1 MNLPEYEY
9 FDIILKSKDA
19 LGNTYNTATPPVIT
33 ASTPYNLDFNLGSV
47 YDTAP
52 ALQRYADSP
61 YCDVKVKYFSIDET
75 KANFK
80 TNACIT
86 IQVKLN
92 QKIEAVEKLE
102 EALESK
108 RIEGLNQ
115 MNCITSQTIGVLPT
129 GLDSATYGDST
140 YDNEFVKSSNI
151 FKGIVNIKLDDQ
163 DDEPLDFL
171 NKSMPYFMVLC
182 VRFHKNPNLFNN
194 V

>member
-9 FDIILKSKDA
+9 FDIILKSRDA

-33 ASTPYNLDFNLGSV
+33 ASTPHNLDFNLGSV

-75 KANFK
+75 KANFN

-92 QKIEAVEKLE
+92 IGLPQ
-102 EALESK
+102 ALETK

-182 VRFHKNPNLFNN
+182 VRFRKNPDLFNN

>member
-19 LGNTYNTATPPVIT
+19 LGNTYNNAVPPVIT
-33 ASTPYNLDFNLGSV
+33 ASTPSNLDFNLGSV

-61 YCDVKVKYFSIDET
+61 YCDVKVKYFQIDET
-75 KANFK
+75 KANFD
-80 TNACIT
+80 TSNSIT

-92 QKIEAVEKLE
+92 IGLPQT
-102 EALESK
+102 LESK
-108 RIEGLNQ
+108 RLTATNQ
-115 MNCITSQTIGVLPT
+115 NNVNTSRTIGVIST
-129 GLDSATYGDST
+129 GLTTATYGDTT

-151 FKGIVNIKLDDQ
+151 FKGIVNIQLTNQ
-163 DDEPLDFL
+163 DDVLLSDLD
-171 NKSMPYFMVLC
+171 KDTPYFMVLC
-182 VRFHKNPNLFNN
+182 VRFHKNPMLFNN

>member
-19 LGNTYNTATPPVIT
+19 LGNTYNTATPPVIQT
-33 ASTPYNLDFNLGSV
+33 STPYNLDFNLGSV

-61 YCDVKVKYFSIDET
+61 YCDVKVKYFQINET
-75 KANFK
+75 KENFA
-80 TNACIT
+80 TSNTIT

-92 QKIEAVEKLE
+92 IGLPQTLE
-102 EALESK
+102 GY
-108 RIEGLNQ
+108 RITGSNQ
-115 MNCITSQTIGVLPT
+115 NNVNTSRTIGVVAT
-129 GLDSATYGDST
+129 GLTSATYGDTT
-140 YDNEFVKSSNI
+140 YDNEFVKSSNV
-151 FKGIVNIKLDDQ
+151 FKGIVNIQLTNQ
-163 DDEPLDFL
+163 DDALLDYL
-171 NKSMPYFMVLC
+171 DKGDPYFMVLC

>member
-9 FDIILKSKDA
+9 FDIIIKSKDA

-52 ALQRYADSP
+52 ALQRYADAP
-61 YCDVKVKYFSIDET
+61 YCDVKVKYFAIDET
-75 KANFK
+75 STAFDSAN
-80 TNACIT
+80 TLT

-92 QKIEAVEKLE
+92 IGLPQTLE
-102 EALESK
+102 TK
-108 RIEGLNQ
+108 RIADGNQ
-115 MNCITSQTIGVLPT
+115 MNCITSQTIGVVPT
-129 GLDSATYGDST
+129 GISSVTYGDST

-151 FKGIVNIKLDDQ
+151 FKGIVNITLTDQ
-163 DDEPLDFL
+163 DDTRLVGLDKD
-171 NKSMPYFMVLC
+171 NPYFMVLC

>member
-61 YCDVKVKYFSIDET
+61 YCDVKVKYFVIDET
-75 KANFK
+75 ASNFD
-80 TNACIT
+80 TQNILT
-86 IQVKLN
+86 LQIKLN
-92 QKIEAVEKLE
+92 IGLPQTLE
-102 EALESK
+102 TK
-108 RIEGLNQ
+108 RIADGNQ
-115 MNCITSQTIGVLPT
+115 MNCITSQTIGVVPT
-129 GLDSATYGDST
+129 GVTTATYGDST

-151 FKGIVNIKLDDQ
+151 FKGIVNVSLYDQ
-163 DDEPLDFL
+163 DDIECVSLD
-171 NKSMPYFMVLC
+171 KAHPYFMVLC

>member
-1 MNLPEYEY
+1 MRVGVFLN
-9 FDIILKSKDA
+9 SA
-19 LGNTYNTATPPVIT
+19 NAVSGS
-33 ASTPYNLDFNLGSV
+33 STPHSCRFNLGSV
-47 YDTAP
+47 NNFIPNAYIF
-52 ALQRYADSP
+52 QKSN
-61 YCDVKVKYFSIDET
+61 YCFVKVKYFSIDET
-75 KANFK
+75 NTNFD

-92 QKIEAVEKLE
+92 VGLPQS
-102 EALESK
+102 LESK
-108 RIEGLNQ
+108 RIADGNQ

-129 GLDSATYGDST
+129 GIDTATYGDST

-151 FKGIVNIKLDDQ
+151 FKGVVNIKLDDQ